1 MATETKHVTVS
12 GKQVKMVTYQENEV
26 HPELIVSYLTR
37 GSVKARVALV
47 ADQTKPVDEKVR
59 RILVKN
65 VFREQ

>member
-1 MATETKHVTVS
+1 MATETKQVIVS

-37 GSVKARVALV
+37 GSVKARVARV